1 MNELLDQT
9 TSVDDPTPV
18 LKAMGQLARGYSRL
32 FTESRIADRMSPAR
46 PVRRAGYD
54 ARLEVVAV
62 ERVAHDVVSLTLSRP
77 DRTPLPRWTPG
88 AHIDVFTPAG
98 RQRHYSLI
106 GDRFDP
112 VHYRIAVRQVPDGL
126 GSAELHRVR
135 VGETLRVRGPR
146 NAFSLAPADEYVFIA
161 GGIGITPIL
170 PMVREVASGPSPW
183 RLVYTGRSRSSMPFI
198 DELTELGHD
207 GVLIRPDDQYGT
219 PDLAEL
225 CAAASTR
232 AAFYVCG
239 PPAMIERARDAATA
253 AAEAGSTAEFHSER
267 FSAAPI
273 VDGRAFTVQL
283 TESDLTVDVAA
294 DESALAAIRRVKP
307 DVQYSCQQGF
317 CGACRVRLVDGVV
330 EHRDRVLTPDQ
341 HGDSMMICVSRAQSA
356 SISVAL

>member
-1 MNELLDQT
+1 MTELLDET
-9 TSVDDPTPV
+9 TAVDDPTPA
-18 LKAMGQLARGYSRL
+18 LKAMAQLARGYSRL
-32 FTESRIADRMSPAR
+32 FTESRIADRLSPVR

-62 ERVAHDVVSLTLSRP
+62 ERVADDVVSLTLSRP

-88 AHIDVFTPAG
+88 AHIDVFTPTG
-98 RQRHYSLI
+98 RQRHYSLM

-112 VHYRIAVRQVPDGL
+112 VHYRIAVRQIPEGS

-170 PMVREVASGPSPW
+170 PMVREAASGPSPW
-183 RLVYTGRSRSSMPFI
+183 RLVYTGRSHSSMPFI

-207 GVLIRPDDQYGT
+207 RVLIRPDDQYGT

-225 CAAASTR
+225 CAAASSRT
-232 AAFYVCG
+232 AFYVCG
-239 PPAMIERARDAATA
+239 PPAMIEKARGVATA
-253 AAEAGSTAEFHSER
+253 AAEAGGTAEFHSER

-283 TESDLTVDVAA
+283 TESGVAVDVAA

-341 HGDSMMICVSRAQSA
+341 HRDSMMICVSRAQGD
-356 SISVAL
+356 SIAVAL